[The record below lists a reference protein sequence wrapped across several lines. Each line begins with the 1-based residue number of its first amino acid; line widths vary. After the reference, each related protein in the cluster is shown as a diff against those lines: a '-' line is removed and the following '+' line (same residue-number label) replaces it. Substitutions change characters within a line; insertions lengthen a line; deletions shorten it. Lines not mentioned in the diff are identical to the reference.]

1 MSTIAS
7 PMSEFF
13 PVFDVEVGNELF
25 YYIFE
30 GEPQPEN
37 GYLQLSDETPGL
49 GITLSDKHL
58 ADFDIIE

>member
-1 MSTIAS
+1 
-7 PMSEFF
+7 
-13 PVFDVEVGNELF
+13 LF
-25 YYIFE
+25 YYIFD

-58 ADFDIIE
+58 KDFDIIE

>member
-1 MSTIAS
+1 
-7 PMSEFF
+7 
-13 PVFDVEVGNELF
+13 LF

-49 GITLSDKHL
+49 GLTLSTKYL
-58 ADFDIIE
+58 SDFNIIE

>member
-1 MSTIAS
+1 MSGTAS

-30 GEPQPEN
+30 GEPQPQN
-37 GYLQLSDETPGL
+37 GYLQLSDETPCL

-58 ADFDIIE
+58 NDFNIIE